1 VKWQRF
7 ESVRFKT
14 RTNEERGKDIMLRKQ
29 TVALFF
35 VGLLLAS
42 GLASSRLSWAIDV
55 GDKAPDF
62 TLPSTDGVDIS
73 LSDFKGKRF
82 VFLEFY
88 SADFVP
94 A

>member
-1 VKWQRF
+1 
-7 ESVRFKT
+7 
-14 RTNEERGKDIMLRKQ
+14 MLPKQ
-29 TVALFF
+29 TAALFL
-35 VGLLLAS
+35 VGLFLAS
-42 GLASSRLSWAIDV
+42 GLASSRLSWAIEV

-62 TLPSTDGVDIS
+62 TLPSTNGIDIS

-82 VFLEFY
+82 VFIEFY